1 MSDTNMETTPETAA
15 VKDDSSWMGFALNGA
30 ITLVTVIAVLMAYH
44 FLVAVPSKQ
53 KIAVVDIADILSLKQ
68 LEVTVAASKPGV
80 TDAQRGESFEL
91 IGKFAKEMEAA
102 IAEVQQECGCLLLV
116 KAAVVKA
123 SSSEDMTPVLK
134 QRLGMDR
141 LDQAELVKQL
151 QSQGGSGQPPLLD
164 DKSKGT
170 GQ

>member
-15 VKDDSSWMGFALNGA
+15 VKDDSSWLGLALNGA

-44 FLVAVPSKQ
+44 YLVAVPSKQ
-53 KIAVVDIADILSLKQ
+53 KIAVVDIADVLSLKQ
-68 LEVTVAASKPGV
+68 LEVTVAASKPGM
-80 TDAQRGESFEL
+80 TDAQRGESFEM
-91 IGKFAKEMEAA
+91 IGKFAKEMETA
-102 IAEVQQECGCLLLV
+102 IAEMQQECGCLLLV

-134 QRLGMDR
+134 QRLGMDN
-141 LDQAELVKQL
+141 LNQAEMVKQL

-164 DKSKGT
+164 DKPKGT

>member
-15 VKDDSSWMGFALNGA
+15 VKDDSSWLGLALNGA

-44 FLVAVPSKQ
+44 YLVAVPSKQ
-53 KIAVVDIADILSLKQ
+53 KIAVVDVADVLSLKQ

-80 TDAQRGESFEL
+80 TDAQRGESFEM
-91 IGKFAKEMEAA
+91 IGKFAKEMEAT
-102 IAEVQQECGCLLLV
+102 IAEMQQECGCLLLV

-123 SSSEDMTPVLK
+123 ASSEDMTPALK
-134 QRLGMDR
+134 QRLGMDT
-141 LDQAELVKQL
+141 LDQAQLLKQV
-151 QSQGGSGQPPLLD
+151 QSLGGSGQPPLLD

>member
-1 MSDTNMETTPETAA
+1 MSDTNMETTPETAP
-15 VKDDSSWMGFALNGA
+15 VKDDSSWLGLALNGA

-44 FLVAVPSKQ
+44 DLVAVPSKQ
-53 KIAVVDIADILSLKQ
+53 KIAVIDIADVLSLKQ

-102 IAEVQQECGCLLLV
+102 ISEMQQECGCLLLV

-134 QRLGMDR
+134 QRLGMDS

>member
-1 MSDTNMETTPETAA
+1 MNDNTETTPETAA
-15 VKDDSSWMGFALNGA
+15 VKDDSTWLGLALNIA
-30 ITLVTVIAVLMAYH
+30 ITLVTAVAVLMAYH

-53 KIAVVDIADILSLKQ
+53 KIAVVDIADVLSLKE

-80 TDAQRGESFEL
+80 TDAQRGESFEM
-91 IGKFAKEMEAA
+91 IGKFAKEMEAT
-102 IAEVQQECGCLLLV
+102 IAEMQQECGCLLLV

-123 SSSEDMTPVLK
+123 ASSEDMTPALK
-134 QRLGMDR
+134 QRLGMDT
-141 LDQAELVKQL
+141 LDQAQLLKQV
-151 QSQGGSGQPPLLD
+151 QSLGGSGQPPLLD

>member
-1 MSDTNMETTPETAA
+1 MNDNTETTPETTA
-15 VKDDSSWMGFALNGA
+15 VKDDSSWLGLALNGA
-30 ITLVTVIAVLMAYH
+30 ITLVTVIAVVMAYH

-53 KIAVVDIADILSLKQ
+53 KIAVVDISEVLSLKE
-68 LEVTVAASKPGV
+68 LEVTASAAKPGL
-80 TDAQRGESFEL
+80 TDAQRGESFEM

-102 IAEVQQECGCLLLV
+102 ISEMQQECGCLLLV

-134 QRLGMDR
+134 QRLGMDS

>member
-1 MSDTNMETTPETAA
+1 MSDTNMETTPETAP
-15 VKDDSSWMGFALNGA
+15 VKDDSSWLGLALNGA

-44 FLVAVPSKQ
+44 YLVAVPSKQ
-53 KIAVVDIADILSLKQ
+53 KIAVIDIADVLSLKQ

-91 IGKFAKEMEAA
+91 IGKFAKEMEAT
-102 IAEVQQECGCLLLV
+102 IAEMQQECGCLLLV

-123 SSSEDMTPVLK
+123 ASSEDMTPALK
-134 QRLGMDR
+134 QRLGMDT
-141 LDQAELVKQL
+141 LDQAQLLKQV
-151 QSQGGSGQPPLLD
+151 QSLGGSGQPPLLD

>member
-15 VKDDSSWMGFALNGA
+15 VKDDSSWLGLALNIA
-30 ITLVTVIAVLMAYH
+30 ITLVSVIAVLMAYH

-53 KIAVVDIADILSLKQ
+53 KIAVVDIAGVLSLKE
-68 LEVTVAASKPGV
+68 LEITVAASKPGV
-80 TDAQRGESFEL
+80 TDAQRGESFEV

-102 IAEVQQECGCLLLV
+102 IAEMQQECGCLLLV

-134 QRLGMDR
+134 QRLGMDS
-141 LDQAELVKQL
+141 LDQAQLLRQL
-151 QSQGGSGQPPLLD
+151 QSQGGGGQPPLLD
-164 DKSKGT
+164 DKSKGND
-170 GQ
+170 Q